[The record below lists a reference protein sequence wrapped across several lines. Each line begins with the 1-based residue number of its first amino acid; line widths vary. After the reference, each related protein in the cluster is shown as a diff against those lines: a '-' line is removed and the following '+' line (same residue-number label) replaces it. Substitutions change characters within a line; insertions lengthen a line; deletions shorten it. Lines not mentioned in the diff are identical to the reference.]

1 MTNQSG
7 KQDQPGKQD
16 QYDELNAETD
26 PRDTPDSPQDHEPD
40 TVATPEGDNE
50 YAPDQPLKP
59 APEGLQRTPAI
70 DTNKV

>member
-1 MTNQSG
+1 MSNRDLTPQAN
-7 KQDQPGKQD
+7 
-16 QYDELNAETD
+16 N
-26 PRDTPDSPQDHEPD
+26 PRDTPDSSQTEEPT